1 MEIKKIFIGKG
12 EMPKRCS
19 KCRLCCDNDFGDIY
33 CAALGNDLDNPFTER
48 DPACPLEE
56 EDE

>member
-1 MEIKKIFIGKG
+1 MEIKKVIIGKG
-12 EMPKRCS
+12 EMPKN
-19 KCRLCCDNDFGDIY
+19 CRECRFISEWGECPVLNNNDTIDYDEYEHG
-33 CAALGNDLDNPFTER
+33 R